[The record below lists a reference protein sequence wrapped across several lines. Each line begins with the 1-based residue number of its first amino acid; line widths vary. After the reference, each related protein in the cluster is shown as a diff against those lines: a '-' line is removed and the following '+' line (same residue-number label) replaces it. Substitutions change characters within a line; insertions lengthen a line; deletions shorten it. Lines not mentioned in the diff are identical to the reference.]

1 MEHRLPRRL
10 FCTLSAVWPP
20 PSVLRLLRILR
31 FFAANFPGVKNR
43 PFHRVH
49 REPNRASQSK
59 PPSERPAHL
68 ADLPSVARF
77 QVSAFQLSVF
87 RSLPSARPPSV
98 SCFLCVSAL
107 WSLCGLC
114 DKTPSSV
121 PCPLSSVL
129 CPLSSVLCPLTSAP
143 LALFCGQPS
152 VLRAQAACPVRRLSS
167 AFGHRIDQFSV
178 IVCELFGASEAFGM
192 CLGPPTVLPV
202 GCRLPASSAPH

>member
-129 CPLSSVLCPLTSAP
+129 CPLSSVLCTLSSD
-143 LALFCGQPS
+143 FCASCAFLRPTLRPPCTGRVPRPPS
-152 VLRAQAACPVRRLSS
+152 VVRLRAP
-167 AFGHRIDQFSV
+167 D
-178 IVCELFGASEAFGM
+178 
-192 CLGPPTVLPV
+192 
-202 GCRLPASSAPH
+202 